1 MHLKI
6 YKFVKLVKTDVI
18 IKFHAN
24 YCKLNDTVR
33 TKKKVAANRKVAA
46 NKEAAANK
54 KITVSRK
61 VAANKKVAVNNKVVA
76 NKKIAA
82 KKKVVANKNFAVNK
96 KVVNGACSADLQGP
110 RLPPL
115 KLHRVGSKLL

>member
-33 TKKKVAANRKVAA
+33 KKKKDAANRKVAA
-46 NKEAAANK
+46 NKEVAANK

-61 VAANKKVAVNNKVVA
+61 VAANKKVVVNN
-76 NKKIAA
+76 
-82 KKKVVANKNFAVNK
+82 KVVANKNFAVNK

-115 KLHRVGSKLL
+115 KLHRVGSKLI